1 MIMTGGWPVIS
12 SGSTVEG
19 PRSRREG
26 SPRLSPAAGF
36 TEKPLAG
43 KRILVTGAGSGIGR
57 TAARLFR
64 ERGADL
70 ELVGRR
76 LAALQET
83 LPDARHSPLDHAD
96 EAAVAAFA
104 TGCRPLDG
112 MFLAAGELRT
122 GSVEGTSTADFE
134 AMIAANLRGPWL
146 LAHYLGSKLKDG
158 ASVVLVGSNIAL
170 RAIPDSAA
178 YSVAKAGVH
187 MLAKVLALEW
197 SARGIRCNAI
207 APGPIHTAM
216 VEARLAASTDPE
228 AALARLAGVNPLKRL
243 GTEAEVAALAAHL
256 MGDESAWTTGAVIP
270 IDGGADAVY

>member
-1 MIMTGGWPVIS
+1 LN
-12 SGSTVEG
+12 STAE
-19 PRSRREG
+19 
-26 SPRLSPAAGF
+26 SPW
-36 TEKPLAG
+36 KPLAG

-83 LPDARHSPLDHAD
+83 LSDAHHTLLDHAD

-104 TGCRPLDG
+104 SACGPLDG
-112 MFLAAGELRT
+112 MFLAAGALRA
-122 GSVEGTSTADFE
+122 GSVEGTPITDFD
-134 AMIAANLRGPWL
+134 AMITANLRGPWL
-146 LAHYLGSKLKDG
+146 MAHHLGPKLKDG

-170 RAIPDSAA
+170 RAISDSAA

-197 SARGIRCNAI
+197 SPRGIRCNAI
-207 APGPIHTAM
+207 APGPVHTRM
-216 VEARLAASTDPE
+216 VEARLAASADPV
-228 AALARLAGVNPLKRL
+228 ADLARLAGVNPLKRL
-243 GTEAEVAALAAHL
+243 GTDAEVAALAAHL
-256 MGDESAWTTGAVIP
+256 LSDESAWTTGTVIP